1 MYFWYRIKN
10 VCKFVAVDG
19 NPKTTRD
26 AAAAVT
32 DFGVTDYIGKLCR
45 ARLCVDTLVLYL
57 TGPAKSNGALLMW
70 DVNGDGLTENKEM
83 YAVHEVFKHLK
94 NCTAKRVYIIAD
106 YSYSGHL
113 VHKLNELSRSS
124 QGRSYQHITVIASSQ
139 ANEYSWRN
147 DFTQTL
153 IKYGKQ
159 STTRCMNQ
167 LFQVII

>member
-1 MYFWYRIKN
+1 MYIFI
-10 VCKFVAVDG
+10 AVDG

-32 DFGVTDYIGKLCR
+32 DFGVTDYIGKLCK
-45 ARLCVDTLVLYL
+45 ARWCVDTLVLYL

-83 YAVHEVFKHLK
+83 YAIHEIFKHL
-94 NCTAKRVYIIAD
+94 NSCTAKRVYIIAD

-113 VHKLNELSRSS
+113 VHKLRVLSRP
-124 QGRSYQHITVIASSQ
+124 GHRGSYEHITVITSSQ

-147 DFTQTL
+147 DFTQAI

-159 STTRCMNQ
+159 NRTRCIKQ
-167 LFQVII
+167 LFQVN